1 MKTVIGLDPGST
13 KSAFIHWDGKE
24 ILNKGIHPNKDLLE
38 YLAYGW
44 FGIRCFRSGPH
55 KDIILA
61 IESMVHITMGG
72 KSIVDTLLWAGRFYQ
87 AWQGEKEFVPV
98 HVVRKA
104 LGAQNDPGIR
114 AALIMR
120 FGEPGTKKD
129 PNPITYGLQGRG
141 YHFWRAFSVAVV
153 WHDHLEFQGREMK

>member
-1 MKTVIGLDPGST
+1 MSKTVIGLDPGSEH
-13 KSAFIHWDGKE
+13 SCFVLWDSKK
-24 ILNKGIHPNKDLLE
+24 ILDKGIYPNEELL
-38 YLAYGW
+38 
-44 FGIRCFRSGPH
+44 
-55 KDIILA
+55 DIFIDDYCDVASVAEDIVLA

-114 AALIMR
+114 AVLIQR
-120 FGEPGTKKD
+120 FGEPGTKES
-129 PNPITYGLQGRG
+129 PNSITYGLQGRG
-141 YHFWRAFSVAVV
+141 YHFWRAFSVAVA
-153 WHDHLEFQGREMK
+153 HMDHLEFEGREMK

>member
-1 MKTVIGLDPGST
+1 MREIKSVIGLDPGSE
-13 KSAFIHWDGKE
+13 KSAFIHWDGKK
-24 ILNKGIHPNKDLLE
+24 ILDKGIQPNERLLNLLSGVFRHQFKSTTIAPV
-38 YLAYGW
+38 LAV
-44 FGIRCFRSGPH
+44 
-55 KDIILA
+55 
-61 IESMVHITMGG
+61 ESMVHITMGG

-114 AALIMR
+114 AVLIQR
-120 FGEPGTKKD
+120 FGEPGTKKS
-129 PNPITYGLQGRG
+129 PGFTHGLQGRG

-153 WHDHLEFQGREMK
+153 WHDHLAFQGRELK